1 MLKRLNRAMLQTST
15 VAYTAAAGATLP
27 DSGRI
32 AEKLDALEPQPK
44 ACERCDR
51 WLDSVDLLCSL
62 QLAALCASM
71 PVPCPISGCPANCT
85 AMCWELSTLWHY
97 GTFEAYST
105 VMNACSTAG
114 YWPQGDAHPSMRPTD
129 CSRSSREKT
138 GHVLQNPGRRCWLMS
153 LCVALPLGKY
163 WYCQFHNPCCGNRRD
178 RLCQVLSACQSGTQW
193 HLASS
198 LLSSDVL
205 DDSRLVFMVHGLRV
219 HCVPVAVLR

>member
-105 VMNACSTAG
+105 AMNACSTAG
-114 YWPQGDAHPSMRPTD
+114 YWPKVMHILQCAQRTAADPAVRRQGMFCRIQD
-129 CSRSSREKT
+129 
-138 GHVLQNPGRRCWLMS
+138 G
-153 LCVALPLGKY
+153 
-163 WYCQFHNPCCGNRRD
+163 
-178 RLCQVLSACQSGTQW
+178 
-193 HLASS
+193 
-198 LLSSDVL
+198 
-205 DDSRLVFMVHGLRV
+205 
-219 HCVPVAVLR
+219 AVG